1 MRKLYPEEELKAGF
15 IGAGKVGCSLG
26 KYLSTHGV
34 EVAGYYD
41 RDTEYAE
48 EAARFTG
55 SVRFASVEDV
65 VRESDMLFITVP
77 DGVISS
83 VFDEI
88 KTFDIRE
95 KYICHC
101 SGSISAADAFVGI
114 ESTGAYKYSVHPLFA
129 VSDKFSAYREL
140 PDVFFTIEG
149 QQDHLEELR
158 SMLTNMGLTVKS
170 IDPAAKTLYHA
181 AAVMASNLVTGLLAE
196 AANVFVQSG
205 AVEDTQEALA
215 AMESLIRGNV
225 EHVLREGPAASLTG
239 PVERGDDGTVRKHL
253 AVLRENERKL
263 YTALSQSLV
272 ALAEQKHPDRSYET
286 IKELLSKAGE
296 ETRNRGGNH

>member
-1 MRKLYPEEELKAGF
+1 MKTGF
-15 IGAGKVGCSLG
+15 VGAGKVGFTLG
-26 KYLSTHGV
+26 KFFREQGKQ
-34 EVAGYYD
+34 VAGYYS
-41 RDTEYAE
+41 RNTESAE
-48 EAARFTG
+48 EAAQFTETAAYATLAELVQD
-55 SVRFASVEDV
+55 SDV
-65 VRESDMLFITVP
+65 LFLTVP
-77 DGVISS
+77 DSS
-83 VFDEI
+83 ITSVYEEI
-88 KTFDIRE
+88 RRYPIRG

-101 SGSISAADAFVGI
+101 SGALSSEAAFPGI
-114 ESTGAYKYSVHPLFA
+114 DSTGAYEYSVHPLFA
-129 VSDKFSAYREL
+129 VSDKYHAYQEL

-170 IDPAAKTLYHA
+170 IDPAAKTLYHT